1 MLGLGNVFFTT
12 ITMALSIWPSCI
24 RGGHCLLTFFLGCQG
39 LLPGP
44 SPGTQTCRACP
55 ARGRRRQFYG
65 KSFLS
70 YVHLGKGPLHSSE
83 PVSALSCPSLSP
95 LLLTDKAHL
104 AGCGCTATWSFCQMS
119 LHSPFPGPGLFPSRS
134 PWNGSERLHTDT
146 GSWSPVECI
155 CKRGKFPFAFSLN
168 I

>member
-1 MLGLGNVFFTT
+1 MFFTT
-12 ITMALSIWPSCI
+12 IAMALSIWHSCI
-24 RGGHCLLTFFLGCQG
+24 HGGHWLLTLFLEMSRSPAWPISWHTDLQS
-39 LLPGP
+39 LP
-44 SPGTQTCRACP
+44 SQRKEKAILWEEFSQLCP
-55 ARGRRRQFYG
+55 F
-65 KSFLS
+65 
-70 YVHLGKGPLHSSE
+70 GKGPLHSSE

-104 AGCGCTATWSFCQMS
+104 AGCGCTTTWSFCQMS

-134 PWNGSERLHTDT
+134 PWNGSERIHTDT